1 MINAS
6 YCSGTHW
13 DPRAAVVHYEHHH
26 CHGTHWNPRSG
37 QVNDTLPAIAAPPI
51 GTRMQQWLVWLVG
64 WLVNDTTNHS
74 CGTHWDP
81 PGPVVTS
88 AVLYSDTCN
97 CSSTHWNPRSAV
109 VHSVTCNCSGTH

>member
-64 WLVNDTTNHS
+64 WLMILPTTAAAPI
-74 CGTHWDP
+74 GTRQDRW
-81 PGPVVTS
+81 
-88 AVLYSDTCN
+88 
-97 CSSTHWNPRSAV
+97 
-109 VHSVTCNCSGTH
+109 